1 MSRYYCNEC
10 QNHKDRDY
18 DGYNAVSDTEGV
30 CDDCAQGLE
39 ERYIAEITERYMASV
54 GLEEALQ
61 IVRADMERRLGR
73 QDLEWLT
80 EQHKLLIGGE

>member
-1 MSRYYCNEC
+1 MSNYYCFEC
-10 QNHKDRDY
+10 ETPRNRDY
-18 DGYNAVSDTEGV
+18 DGYNPTGATEGV
-30 CDDCAQGLE
+30 CDDCAHGLE
-39 ERYIAEITERYMASV
+39 ERYVAEITERYMASV

-73 QDLEWLT
+73 QDIEWLT